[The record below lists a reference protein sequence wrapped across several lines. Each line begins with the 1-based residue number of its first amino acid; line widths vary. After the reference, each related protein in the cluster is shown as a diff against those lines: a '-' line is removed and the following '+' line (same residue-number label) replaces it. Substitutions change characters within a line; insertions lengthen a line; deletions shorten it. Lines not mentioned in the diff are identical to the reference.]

1 MMLRFA
7 TSNPHKV
14 REAKLVGKEFDVEF
28 VQLQEDYPEIRDDD
42 VRRVAEAGAKY
53 IFYKVGEPVIV
64 EDTGLFIESLKGFPG
79 AYSAFVLQRIG
90 NEGILKLLTGS
101 KNRKAEFV
109 SAVGYCDISGV
120 QIFDGTVTGRIAT
133 EITGTAG
140 FGYDSIFIPEGG
152 GKTFGQDPELKARV
166 SHRKKAFE
174 KFCQFI
180 TEHWK

>member
-7 TSNPHKV
+7 TSNPYKV
-14 REAKLVGKEFDVEF
+14 SEANLVGKKYGIEF

-42 VRRVAEAGAKY
+42 VRGVAEAGAKY
-53 IFYKVGEPVIV
+53 IFYKVGEPIIV
-64 EDTGLFIESLKGFPG
+64 EDTGLFIEDLNGFPG
-79 AYSAFVLQRIG
+79 PYSAFVFQRIG

-101 KNRKAEFV
+101 KNRRAEFV
-109 SAVGYCDISGV
+109 SAIGYCDIDGV
-120 QIFDGTVTGRIAT
+120 QIFDGTVAGRIGT

-152 GKTFGQDPELKARV
+152 GTTFGQDPELKAKV

-180 TEHWK
+180 DEHWE